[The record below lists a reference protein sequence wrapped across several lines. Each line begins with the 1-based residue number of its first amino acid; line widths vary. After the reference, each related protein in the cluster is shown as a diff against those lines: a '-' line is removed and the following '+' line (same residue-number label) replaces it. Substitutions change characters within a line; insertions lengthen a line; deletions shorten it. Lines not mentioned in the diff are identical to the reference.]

1 MKSTISTV
9 FDNRLITSSNFISLK
24 LVDNSVV
31 CTLQNTFYTK
41 YAEDAES
48 ARTLFE
54 TASNEF
60 AAFSLNAIEPDYLIN
75 IDAITG
81 ASMSVPTLANVKYTV
96 YILFGKSKI
105 CICKDTEQEALDF
118 LASISALINSQSSGF
133 VTSVSGEMV
142 DNTDASNPVVGH
154 DDIKLDS
161 ALIET
166 EDHRYLIDTRIET
179 KAGCLY
185 VIKNTYYNI
194 ETKEQEV
201 ETIDVVSDTLQAVL
215 VEDPET
221 HNKTLSINV
230 KE

>member
-1 MKSTISTV
+1 M

-41 YAEDAES
+41 YAEDTAS

-105 CICKDTEQEALDF
+105 CICQDTEQEALDF
-118 LASISALINSQSSGF
+118 LGSISALINSQSSGF
-133 VTSVSGEMV
+133 VTSVSGAMV
-142 DNTDASNPVVGH
+142 DNTDASKPVVGH
-154 DDIKLDS
+154 DATKLDS

-166 EDHRYLIDTRIET
+166 EDHRYLIDTRLET

-185 VIKNTYYNI
+185 AIKNTYYNI
-194 ETKEQEV
+194 ETETNEV
-201 ETIDVVSDTLQAVL
+201 ETIDVVSNTLQAVL
-215 VEDPET
+215 VEDAET
-221 HNKTLSINV
+221 HNMTLSINTTD
-230 KE
+230 

>member
-54 TASNEF
+54 TAANEF
-60 AAFSLNAIEPDYLIN
+60 AAFSLNAIELDYLIN

-81 ASMSVPTLANVKYTV
+81 ASMSAPTLANVKYTV

-105 CICKDTEQEALDF
+105 CICKDTEEEATQF
-118 LASISALINSQSSGF
+118 LSDLSAMINAQSSVVVQS
-133 VTSVSGEMV
+133 VTGDMV

-154 DDIKLDS
+154 DDTKLDAAEFNINAS
-161 ALIET
+161 YLVDSKIESEAGSLYKMTNVYYNTETKQTET
-166 EDHRYLIDTRIET
+166 EIIRV
-179 KAGCLY
+179 K
-185 VIKNTYYNI
+185 
-194 ETKEQEV
+194 
-201 ETIDVVSDTLQAVL
+201 SDTLQSV
-215 VEDPET
+215 VIEEDNE
-221 HNKTLSINV
+221 KTITINT
-230 KE
+230 KD

>member
-81 ASMSVPTLANVKYTV
+81 ASMSAPTLANVKYTV

-105 CICKDTEQEALDF
+105 CICKDTEEEATQF
-118 LASISALINSQSSGF
+118 LSDLSAMINAQSSVVVQS
-133 VTSVSGEMV
+133 VTGDMV

-154 DDIKLDS
+154 DDAKLDAAEFNINS
-161 ALIET
+161 SYLVDSKIES
-166 EDHRYLIDTRIET
+166 E
-179 KAGCLY
+179 AGSLY
-185 VIKNTYYNI
+185 KLTNTYYNT
-194 ETKEQEV
+194 ETKRT
-201 ETIDVVSDTLQAVL
+201 ETEIIRVKSDTLQSV
-215 VEDPET
+215 VIEEDNE
-221 HNKTLSINV
+221 KTITINT
-230 KE
+230 KD

>member
-1 MKSTISTV
+1 M

-81 ASMSVPTLANVKYTV
+81 ASMSAPTLTNVKYTV
-96 YILFGKSKI
+96 YILFGKAKI
-105 CICKDTEQEALDF
+105 CICKDTEQDATQF
-118 LASISALINSQSSGF
+118 LSDLSAMINAKSS
-133 VTSVSGEMV
+133 VVVQSVSGDMV

-166 EDHRYLIDTRIET
+166 ADHRYLIDTRIET
-179 KAGCLY
+179 KVGCLY
-185 VIKNTYYNI
+185 VIKNTYYNTATKQT
-194 ETKEQEV
+194 ETEV
-201 ETIDVVSDTLQAVL
+201 IHVKSDTLQSVL

-221 HNKTLSINV
+221 HNMTLSINT
-230 KE
+230 KD

>member
-1 MKSTISTV
+1 M

-48 ARTLFE
+48 ARALFE

-81 ASMSVPTLANVKYTV
+81 ASMSAPTLANVKYTV

-105 CICKDTEQEALDF
+105 CICKDTEEEATQF
-118 LASISALINSQSSGF
+118 LSDLSAMINAKSS
-133 VTSVSGEMV
+133 VVVQSVSGDMV

-154 DDIKLDS
+154 DAAKLDAAEFNINS
-161 ALIET
+161 SYLVDSKIES
-166 EDHRYLIDTRIET
+166 E
-179 KAGCLY
+179 AGSLY
-185 VIKNTYYNI
+185 KMTNTYYNT
-194 ETKEQEV
+194 ETKRTETEV
-201 ETIDVVSDTLQAVL
+201 IHVKSDTLQSV
-215 VEDPET
+215 VIEEGNET
-221 HNKTLSINV
+221 TITINT

>member
-1 MKSTISTV
+1 M

-81 ASMSVPTLANVKYTV
+81 ASMSAPTLANVKYTV

-105 CICKDTEQEALDF
+105 CICKDTEQDATQF
-118 LASISALINSQSSGF
+118 LSDLSAMINAQSSVVVQS
-133 VTSVSGEMV
+133 VTGDMV
-142 DNTDASNPVVGH
+142 DNTDASKPVIRH
-154 DDIKLDS
+154 DDTKLDAAEFNINS
-161 ALIET
+161 SYLVDSKIES
-166 EDHRYLIDTRIET
+166 E
-179 KAGCLY
+179 AGSLY
-185 VIKNTYYNI
+185 KLTNTYYNTATKQT
-194 ETKEQEV
+194 ETEIIHVK
-201 ETIDVVSDTLQAVL
+201 SDTLQSV
-215 VEDPET
+215 VIEEDNE
-221 HNKTLSINV
+221 KTITINT

>member
-81 ASMSVPTLANVKYTV
+81 ASMSAPTLANVKYTV

-105 CICKDTEQEALDF
+105 CICKDTEEDATQF
-118 LASISALINSQSSGF
+118 LSDLSAMINAKSSVVVQS
-133 VTSVSGEMV
+133 VTGDMV
-142 DNTDASNPVVGH
+142 DNTDASKPVIRH
-154 DDIKLDS
+154 DDTKLDAAEFNINS
-161 ALIET
+161 SYLVDSKIES
-166 EDHRYLIDTRIET
+166 E
-179 KAGCLY
+179 AGSLY
-185 VIKNTYYNI
+185 KLTNTYYNTATKQT
-194 ETKEQEV
+194 ETEIIHVK
-201 ETIDVVSDTLQAVL
+201 SDTLQSVV
-215 VEDPET
+215 VEEDNE
-221 HNKTLSINV
+221 KTITINT